1 MNVRLQYVTAFNA
14 GFWLDQQLI
23 MSTYQIRV
31 KLLTQTLDPVDQNIA
46 LERVKHFL
54 LSEIHSTV
62 FVNQAETERVEAFAD
77 LGLNVT
83 TLPEDPVDQIVGIM
97 LYHKLNAI
105 MEGRMKVSELVLSS
119 DAGDNVE
126 FYHSQ
131 AEQTNLFAG
140 AGWWNDATTT
150 HDNIEADEEDDS
162 VEISDADT
170 VWREL
175 ELGWNGTEIATD
187 VSQVVFANFDYND
200 TKH

>member
-14 GFWLDQQLI
+14 GFWLEQQLV
-23 MSTYQIRV
+23 MSTYQIRI
-31 KLLTQTLDPVDQNIA
+31 KLLTQTLDPADQNIA

-62 FVNQAETERVEAFAD
+62 FVNQTEVECAEAFAS

-105 MEGRMKVSELVLSS
+105 MQGRMKVSELVLSS

-140 AGWWNDATTT
+140 PGWWNDATTL
-150 HDNIEADEEDDS
+150 HDNIDDDTA
-162 VEISDADT
+162 EISDVDT
-170 VWREL
+170 VWRGL
-175 ELGWNGTEIATD
+175 DLGWNGTEIATD
-187 VSQVVFANFDYND
+187 VTQVVFANFDYND

>member
-14 GFWLDQQLI
+14 GFWFEQQLV

-31 KLLTQTLDPVDQNIA
+31 KLLTQTLDPADQNIA

-62 FVNQAETERVEAFAD
+62 FVNQTEVECAEAFAS

-105 MEGRMKVSELVLSS
+105 MQGRMKVSELVLSS

-140 AGWWNDATTT
+140 PGWWNDATTL
-150 HDNIEADEEDDS
+150 HDNIDDDTA
-162 VEISDADT
+162 EISDVDT

-175 ELGWNGTEIATD
+175 DLGWNGTEIATD
-187 VSQVVFANFDYND
+187 VTQVVFANFDYND

>member
-14 GFWLDQQLI
+14 GFWLEQQLV

-31 KLLTQTLDPVDQNIA
+31 KLLTQTLDPADQNIA

-62 FVNQAETERVEAFAD
+62 FVNQTEVECAEAFAS

-105 MEGRMKVSELVLSS
+105 MQGRMKVSELVLSS

-140 AGWWNDATTT
+140 PGWWNDATTL
-150 HDNIEADEEDDS
+150 HDNIDDDTA
-162 VEISDADT
+162 EISDVDT

-175 ELGWNGTEIATD
+175 DLGWNGTEIATD
-187 VSQVVFANFDYND
+187 VTQVVFANFDYND

>member
-1 MNVRLQYVTAFNA
+1 
-14 GFWLDQQLI
+14 
-23 MSTYQIRV
+23 
-31 KLLTQTLDPVDQNIA
+31 
-46 LERVKHFL
+46 
-54 LSEIHSTV
+54 V
-62 FVNQAETERVEAFAD
+62 FVNQTEVECAEAFAS

-105 MEGRMKVSELVLSS
+105 MQGRMKVSELVLSS

-140 AGWWNDATTT
+140 PGWWNDATTL
-150 HDNIEADEEDDS
+150 HDNIDDDTA
-162 VEISDADT
+162 EISDVDT

-175 ELGWNGTEIATD
+175 DLGWNGTEIATD
-187 VSQVVFANFDYND
+187 VTQVVFANFDYND

>member
-14 GFWLDQQLI
+14 GFWLEQQLV
-23 MSTYQIRV
+23 MSTYQIRI
-31 KLLTQTLDPVDQNIA
+31 KLLTQTLDPADQNIA

-62 FVNQAETERVEAFAD
+62 FVNQTEVECAEAFAS

-105 MEGRMKVSELVLSS
+105 MQGRMKVSELVLSS

-140 AGWWNDATTT
+140 PGWWNDATTL
-150 HDNIEADEEDDS
+150 HDNIDDDTA
-162 VEISDADT
+162 EISDVDT

-187 VSQVVFANFDYND
+187 VTQVVFANFDYND

>member
-14 GFWLDQQLI
+14 GFWLEQQLV
-23 MSTYQIRV
+23 MSTYQIRI
-31 KLLTQTLDPVDQNIA
+31 KLLTQTLDPADQNIA

-62 FVNQAETERVEAFAD
+62 FVNQTEVECAEAFAS

-105 MEGRMKVSELVLSS
+105 MQGRMKVSELVLSS

-140 AGWWNDATTT
+140 PGWWNDATTL
-150 HDNIEADEEDDS
+150 HDNIDDDTA
-162 VEISDADT
+162 EISDVDT

-175 ELGWNGTEIATD
+175 DLGWNGTEIATD
-187 VSQVVFANFDYND
+187 VTQVVFANFDYND

>member
-14 GFWLDQQLI
+14 GFWLEQQLV

-31 KLLTQTLDPVDQNIA
+31 KLLTQTLDPADQNIA

-62 FVNQAETERVEAFAD
+62 FVNQTEVECAEAFAS

-105 MEGRMKVSELVLSS
+105 MQGRMKVSELVLSS

-140 AGWWNDATTT
+140 PGWWNDATTL
-150 HDNIEADEEDDS
+150 HDNIDDDTA
-162 VEISDADT
+162 EISDVDT

-187 VSQVVFANFDYND
+187 VTQVVFANFDYND